1 MRKALSIVLAG
12 LLVMTPPKLVLAQAA
27 QQEAVGVQQAVPS
40 DDAAAHLFR
49 IQPLTQN
56 SALLFNTS
64 SDRALLD
71 TPFADAP
78 LAQQEPDGGWW
89 GSLDMH
95 WRIFMVVAVVAVTI
109 TSLYL
114 IVRNA
119 CPVGGC
125 YTES

>member
-12 LLVMTPPKLVLAQAA
+12 LLVTLPVEQVLAQAE
-27 QQEAVGVQQAVPS
+27 QQEAMSVQQTVPP
-40 DDAAAHLFR
+40 DDAAGFFR
-49 IQPLTQN
+49 VPPLTQN
-56 SALLFNTS
+56 SALLFSTS

-89 GSLDMH
+89 GGLDMH
-95 WRIFMVVAVVAVTI
+95 WRILMVVAFAAVTI